1 MTKIDISGIK
11 QTQTKRAKRKDNSFF
26 DRINTVLNKDISLG
40 KKKFP
45 DKKKLQLYN
54 DLSMLLSSGIDIRNA
69 FEILED
75 NFNKKKDI
83 ELIKSIYHNVVKGNS
98 ISEAFRETNMFT
110 PYEYFSLQIGEETG
124 RLNDVLKDLSDYYN
138 NKIEQK
144 RKIIGAFTYPIIVV
158 ITAILAIGFML
169 NFIVPMFEEIYQR
182 FDRELPGLT
191 KFIIQ
196 VSHQSTSFFI
206 IMFLL
211 ISGIIVFRMT
221 CKDQP
226 WYKKAKDNLLLKI
239 PLFGEII
246 KKIQLSRFCLSMEL
260 LLNSKLALTHALNLV
275 SNMIVFYPLNHA
287 INQIKDDLEKGNSFH
302 AGISKFPIF
311 DKRMSSLIKV
321 GEEVNQLDKTFSLL
335 KSQYQ
340 EEITHK
346 TNMLSSVLEPLMVVF
361 IGVFVAVI
369 LVSMYLPIF
378 KISTSFGV

>member
-11 QTQTKRAKRKDNSFF
+11 QNQTRRLKRKDYSFF

-54 DLSMLLSSGIDIRNA
+54 ELSMLLSSGIDIRNA

-75 NFNKKKDI
+75 NFSKKKDI

-98 ISEAFRETNMFT
+98 ISEAFRETNMFS

-302 AGISKFPIF
+302 QGIAKFPIF

-340 EEITHK
+340 EEISHK
-346 TNMLSSVLEPLMVVF
+346 TSMLSSVLEPLMVVF

-369 LVSMYLPIF
+369 LISMYLPIF
-378 KISTSFGV
+378 KISSSFGV